1 MTQKKTGIR
10 VLHTADWHLGRML
23 YGRKRSEEFEK
34 FLAWL
39 LTLLD
44 QENIDVLLIAGDI
57 FDTGTPSNQMQELYY
72 DFLGKVR
79 TTGCRH
85 VVVVSGNHDSPTFL
99 DAPRQVFRHLDVHVI
114 GTADASGKEE
124 VIGLRNAAGDLE
136 LIVGAVPYLRDRDAR
151 ISEAGE
157 SIADKD
163 QKMVEGIRQHYA
175 QVAEFA
181 QEMRQE
187 ANANIPIL
195 GMGHLFV
202 AGGKTVDGDGVR
214 ELYVGTLG
222 HVGVDIFP
230 EIFDYVALGHL
241 HVPQIVHG
249 IERIRYS
256 GSPIPMGFG
265 EVGQKKS
272 VVLLDIASSTNAA
285 EIKPPVAQSADSTDQ
300 GIIQNPSTGTQIN
313 WRLLPIPLFQRLEI
327 VRGPLEDILAKL
339 EALQAEDEMIWLE
352 VTHDGKEQVPD
363 LRKQLEDCAE
373 GSKLEFLRVRDLVN
387 TAGILTTAQE
397 MESLDS
403 LTREEVFQRC
413 LDANHVTEEEQKELL
428 QAYQEILQKIDEADP
443 LAI

>member
-23 YGRKRSEEFEK
+23 YGRKRSEEFER
-34 FLAWL
+34 FLTWL
-39 LTLLD
+39 LDILD
-44 QENIDVLLIAGDI
+44 REKIDVLLIAGDI
-57 FDTGTPSNQMQELYY
+57 FDTGTPSNQMQELYFN
-72 DFLGKVR
+72 FLGKVR
-79 TTGCRH
+79 ATGCRH

-99 DAPRQVFRHLDVHVI
+99 DAPRQMFKHLDVHVI
-114 GTADASGKEE
+114 GTADASGKSE
-124 VIGLRNAAGDLE
+124 VIGLRNPEGDLE
-136 LIVGAVPYLRDRDAR
+136 LIVGAVPYLRDRDVR

-163 QKMVEGIRQHYA
+163 KKMVEGIRQHYA
-175 QVAEFA
+175 QVAELA

-187 ANANIPIL
+187 ANANVPVL

-202 AGGKTVDGDGVR
+202 AGGKTVEGDGVR

-222 HVGVDIFP
+222 HVGTDIFP

-249 IERIRYS
+249 VERIRYS

-272 VVLLDIASSTNAA
+272 VVLLHVFS
-285 EIKPPVAQSADSTDQ
+285 SADVAETKGTVTQNPEPIDGGS
-300 GIIQNPSTGTQIN
+300 IQNPATGTKID

-327 VRGPLEDILAKL
+327 VRGSLDDILAKL
-339 EALQAEDEMIWLE
+339 EALRAEDEMIWLE
-352 VTHDGKEQVPD
+352 VTHDGKQQVPD
-363 LRKQLEDCAE
+363 LRKQLETCVE
-373 GSKLEFLRVRDLVN
+373 GSKLELLRIRDLVSSSGVL
-387 TAGILTTAQE
+387 TAFQE

-413 LDANHVTEEEQKELL
+413 LDANEVTEEEQKELH
-428 QAYQEILQKIDEADP
+428 QAYKEILQKIDEADS